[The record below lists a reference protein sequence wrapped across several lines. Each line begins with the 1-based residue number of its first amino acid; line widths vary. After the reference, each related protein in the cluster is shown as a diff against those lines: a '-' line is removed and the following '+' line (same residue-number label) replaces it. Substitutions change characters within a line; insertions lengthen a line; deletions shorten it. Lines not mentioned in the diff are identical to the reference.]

1 MGGAIRFSGLFTA
14 LMANTVER
22 MRELMRGRSSALC
35 DGNDTCRNQR
45 RPDPVAQGVSGTVI
59 PRQTGPQGRPAPAG
73 GYGWNGPAAE
83 RAPESA
89 SEPDVES
96 AVEPD
101 GESDGEMAVE
111 TVAGASPR
119 GVPPPGALRC
129 DVLEMPAEAGW
140 DVLRGRPA
148 TGPVALTGG
157 RMRFL
162 IAEGGAAELPGLLDW
177 LEWGGIP
184 LDLSAAPAAVRSWPP
199 TLWLR
204 PPGRAALARLPAVRL
219 PVGTGAGRGGGV
231 VDGDV
236 GEDDMGVHV
245 AGGVVRNAVETDG
258 DRGGT
263 DGAVVPARNRVT
275 DRPDLVRLVSAAAT
289 ACHRLTL
296 NVSRSPFRMPRGCSP
311 EHGHAR

>member
-1 MGGAIRFSGLFTA
+1 MQ
-14 LMANTVER
+14 
-22 MRELMRGRSSALC
+22 GRRSALC
-35 DGNDTCRNQR
+35 DRDDTCRNQR
-45 RPDPVAQGVSGTVI
+45 GFDPVAQDVTGTVI

-73 GYGWNGPAAE
+73 GSDPRGRNG
-83 RAPESA
+83 
-89 SEPDVES
+89 S
-96 AVEPD
+96 AVE
-101 GESDGEMAVE
+101 S
-111 TVAGASPR
+111 
-119 GVPPPGALRC
+119 LRC

-140 DVLRGRPA
+140 GVLRGRPA

-204 PPGRAALARLPAVRL
+204 PPGKAALARLPAVRL

-236 GEDDMGVHV
+236 VEDDVDVVGD
-245 AGGVVRNAVETDG
+245 VVRDAVEMDG
-258 DRGGT
+258 DRSYA
-263 DGAVVPARNRVT
+263 DGDAVPARNRVA

-289 ACHRLTL
+289 ACHRLAL

>member
-1 MGGAIRFSGLFTA
+1 MTG
-14 LMANTVER
+14 
-22 MRELMRGRSSALC
+22 
-35 DGNDTCRNQR
+35 
-45 RPDPVAQGVSGTVI
+45 PVI

-73 GYGWNGPAAE
+73 GSGARGRKGPGADGGGEAAGE
-83 RAPESA
+83 TAGRAPSA
-89 SEPDVES
+89 
-96 AVEPD
+96 
-101 GESDGEMAVE
+101 
-111 TVAGASPR
+111 
-119 GVPPPGALRC
+119 GVLPAGALRC
-129 DVLEMPAEAGW
+129 DVLEMPSEAGW
-140 DVLRGRPA
+140 AVLRRRPA
-148 TGPVALTGG
+148 TGPVGLAGG

-231 VDGDV
+231 VDGEGV
-236 GEDDMGVHV
+236 GEDADGVRDT
-245 AGGVVRNAVETDG
+245 GRDAVELDG
-258 DRGGT
+258 DRGDA
-263 DGAVVPARNRVT
+263 DGGAVPARNRVA

-289 ACHRLTL
+289 ACHRLAL

>member
-1 MGGAIRFSGLFTA
+1 
-14 LMANTVER
+14 
-22 MRELMRGRSSALC
+22 MRGRRSALC
-35 DGNDTCRNQR
+35 DRDDTCRNQR
-45 RPDPVAQGVSGTVI
+45 GRDRVAQGVTGSVI
-59 PRQTGPQGRPAPAG
+59 PRQTGPQGRPGPAG
-73 GYGWNGPAAE
+73 GSGARGRNGSGTGPGGTRAAAGTAAGSATGNATGAAAGSATRAAAGSAGAPAAGGL
-83 RAPESA
+83 SA
-89 SEPDVES
+89 
-96 AVEPD
+96 
-101 GESDGEMAVE
+101 
-111 TVAGASPR
+111 
-119 GVPPPGALRC
+119 GALRC

-140 DVLRGRPA
+140 AVLRRRPA
-148 TGPVALTGG
+148 TGPVGLTGG

-219 PVGTGAGRGGGV
+219 PVGTEAGRGGGV
-231 VDGDV
+231 VDGDGV
-236 GEDDMGVHV
+236 GDDAYGVEDVEDAVRV
-245 AGGVVRNAVETDG
+245 AAEWDG
-258 DRGGT
+258 DRSDADGG
-263 DGAVVPARNRVT
+263 AVPARNRVA

-296 NVSRSPFRMPRGCSP
+296 NLSRSPFRMPRGCSP